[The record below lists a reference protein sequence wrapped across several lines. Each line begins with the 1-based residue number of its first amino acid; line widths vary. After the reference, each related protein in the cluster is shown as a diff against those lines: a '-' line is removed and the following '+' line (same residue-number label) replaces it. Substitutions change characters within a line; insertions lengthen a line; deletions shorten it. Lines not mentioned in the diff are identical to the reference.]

1 MNIPTRL
8 TINVGML
15 RNSLFEFLDLH
26 IQEYNKMTHSN
37 DNNSEALRDRLTPM
51 ENLVES
57 N

>member
-15 RNSLFEFLDLH
+15 RNSKSEFLDLH

-37 DNNSEALRDRLTPM
+37 DNNSDLPEH
-51 ENLVES
+51 S
-57 N
+57 G